1 VKKDLLCLPKERG
14 QEKMKP
20 AGAAS
25 LDQEQSK
32 FRNQLHKAVENINQ
46 ADDLLNVGS
55 VEAINR
61 ATALLLSAIG
71 RVLVLET
78 AEKHG
83 LGTRLPVFK
92 HQPK

>member
-1 VKKDLLCLPKERG
+1 
-14 QEKMKP
+14 MKP

-25 LDQEQSK
+25 LDKDQTK
-32 FRNQLHKAVENINQ
+32 FRNQLHVAVEHINQ
-46 ADDLLNVGS
+46 ADDLLATVGS
-55 VEAINR
+55 PEAINR

-78 AEKHG
+78 AEKYG
-83 LGTRLPVFK
+83 MGTRLPAFK

>member
-1 VKKDLLCLPKERG
+1 
-14 QEKMKP
+14 MKP
-20 AGAAS
+20 AGAAA
-25 LDQEQSK
+25 LDPEQSK
-32 FRNQLHKAVENINQ
+32 FRGQLGKAVENINQ

-71 RVLVLET
+71 RVLVIET

-83 LGTRLPVFK
+83 MGTRLPAFK